1 MERPD
6 DDHMCRTIEAPSPHR
21 RLDAVFVLVAVTE
34 QKQTTGHRQTTR
46 HKKTIAKQTTGR
58 KQTIAKQ
65 TKGHKQT
72 KAKQTTGHKQTI
84 AKQTTG
90 HNRGGDLGGLG
101 GRSPQNLRWGNA
113 HALVPQIFR
122 EVVLSEARESTNR
135 VKNGLIKE
143 FFSEIVVFLVKKG
156 SYTTFN
162 TVKKRKIRKKVIRNF
177 RRENG
182 HFFRKK
188 RHSGSQNFFR
198 PPNSAPGLRH
208 CPTGNIS
215 QIGC

>member
-34 QKQTTGHRQTTR
+34 Q
-46 HKKTIAKQTTGR
+46 
-58 KQTIAKQ
+58 KQ

-162 TVKKRKIRKKVIRNF
+162 TVKKRKI
-177 RRENG
+177 
-182 HFFRKK
+182 
-188 RHSGSQNFFR
+188 
-198 PPNSAPGLRH
+198 
-208 CPTGNIS
+208 
-215 QIGC
+215 